1 MGKLASMP
9 AEELKSLR
17 TELEG
22 RYDSFKAAN
31 LNLDMTRGKPSSEQL
46 DLAAGLLSLP
56 GEGSFR
62 DAGGLDCR
70 NYGNLDGIPSAKA
83 LFAAYTGLPAERLIL
98 GGNSSLTLMH
108 DTVVR
113 ALLHGVPGGKGPW
126 RDQDTA
132 FLCPVP
138 GYDRHFAICE
148 HHGIRMIPVPYNDD
162 GPDMDEVEKL
172 VATDDTIKGIWIVPR
187 YSNPTGITCS
197 DAVVD
202 RLAAM
207 ATAAADFRI
216 FWDDAYAV
224 HHLGDGPAP
233 LKNLAIACDQAGNPD
248 RALIFGSTSK
258 ISFAGSGIG
267 FMGASPANIAD
278 SKAHLG
284 KQTIGPDKLNAL
296 RHVAFFR
303 DYDGLL
309 AHMDRHAA
317 ILRPKFDAVLDI
329 FAKELDGLGIATWS
343 KPTGGYFINLD
354 TSDGLASETV
364 RLCGEAGVR
373 LTSAGATYPYGK
385 DPRDCNIRIAP
396 SLPPLDEIRTAMEVV
411 TVCLKRAAVA
421 KLL

>member
-148 HHGIRMIPVPYNDD
+148 HHGIRRCQKEDVLTLLQIQSY
-162 GPDMDEVEKL
+162 
-172 VATDDTIKGIWIVPR
+172 
-187 YSNPTGITCS
+187 
-197 DAVVD
+197 
-202 RLAAM
+202 
-207 ATAAADFRI
+207 
-216 FWDDAYAV
+216 
-224 HHLGDGPAP
+224 
-233 LKNLAIACDQAGNPD
+233 
-248 RALIFGSTSK
+248 
-258 ISFAGSGIG
+258 
-267 FMGASPANIAD
+267 
-278 SKAHLG
+278 
-284 KQTIGPDKLNAL
+284 L
-296 RHVAFFR
+296 R
-303 DYDGLL
+303 
-309 AHMDRHAA
+309 
-317 ILRPKFDAVLDI
+317 AVLP
-329 FAKELDGLGIATWS
+329 LHL
-343 KPTGGYFINLD
+343 
-354 TSDGLASETV
+354 SEK
-364 RLCGEAGVR
+364 
-373 LTSAGATYPYGK
+373 YPILYQQ
-385 DPRDCNIRIAP
+385 D
-396 SLPPLDEIRTAMEVV
+396 
-411 TVCLKRAAVA
+411 
-421 KLL
+421 